1 MRRSTRL
8 LVASVVTAAVILA
21 VGMVVA
27 SACTPRDHPT
37 NGGKTAE
44 ADEVAAGRDA
54 SGESPSGRVRLAPP
68 NCPACAMGL
77 TAEWVFKRLDRDG
90 NRKVTVTEFQQSP
103 GIDDGTEAKEAVG
116 RMDTNKDGTLSW
128 EEFAAAYKLR
138 HAKCTKAGPAG
149 KAPNLRPDGRG
160 NGSRFAQVFILR
172 NDRNG
177 DGAVDKSEFR
187 GAAWRFDQMD
197 KNRNGQ
203 IDPEELEELHTSRMN
218 DPKSMRERLRD
229 GDVRKPPERLKP
241 RPFGRP

>member
-1 MRRSTRL
+1 MKRNTSL
-8 LVASVVTAAVILA
+8 LVASVVAAAAILA
-21 VGMVVA
+21 IGTVVA
-27 SACTPRDHPT
+27 PTCTPTCHPR
-37 NGGKTAE
+37 NGGKSAE
-44 ADEVAAGRDA
+44 ANEVAAGQDA
-54 SGESPSGRVRLAPP
+54 SGESPSTRVRLAPP

-77 TAEWVFKRLDRDG
+77 TAEWVFKRLDTDG
-90 NRKVTVTEFQQSP
+90 NRKVAVTEFQQSP
-103 GIDDGTEAKEAVG
+103 GIHDGTEAKEAVDKI
-116 RMDTNKDGTLSW
+116 DTNKDGTLSW
-128 EEFAAAYKLR
+128 EEFAGAYKLR

-149 KAPNLRPDGRG
+149 QPPNLRPDGRG

-177 DGAVDKSEFR
+177 DGAVDRSEFR

-241 RPFGRP
+241 RPFDRQ